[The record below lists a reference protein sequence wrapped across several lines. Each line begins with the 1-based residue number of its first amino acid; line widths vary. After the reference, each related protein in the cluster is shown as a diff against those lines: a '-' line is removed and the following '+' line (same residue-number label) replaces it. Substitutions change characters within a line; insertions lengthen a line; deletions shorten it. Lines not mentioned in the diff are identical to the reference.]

1 MHTFH
6 GKISGIIFE
15 RLVKSNLMP
24 AQSSLKLA
32 YHGALRYLELSPKRQ
47 SGGDG
52 WRPEPPDFER
62 VFSVTKN
69 NISVK
74 NNLMEDYL

>member
-32 YHGALRYLELSPKRQ
+32 YHGALRYLELSPKRLP
-47 SGGDG
+47 GGDG
-52 WRPEPPDFER
+52 WRPEPPDI
-62 VFSVTKN
+62 VTYLSVANKN
-69 NISVK
+69 SPVK
-74 NNLMEDYL
+74 N